1 MNFVALIVFGLV
13 IGMLAKVLIKDR
25 NPAKYLYTLAAGI
38 AGSLIGGAMANMH
51 FVRSAAETAGWM
63 IAIVGAVIWTQFNES
78 LT

>member
-1 MNFVALIVFGLV
+1 MNFITLIVFGLV
-13 IGMLAKVLIKDR
+13 IGMLARVLIKDR

-51 FVRSAAETAGWM
+51 MLRGAAETAGWV

>member
-1 MNFVALIVFGLV
+1 MNFITLIVFGLV

-51 FVRSAAETAGWM
+51 MLRGAAETARRGSAGRPGGWRRR
-63 IAIVGAVIWTQFNES
+63 AARCRP
-78 LT
+78 